1 MQREILLAG
10 SVSRRYDDACRLAHH
25 TCSNHDVLRSRSGT
39 MAAAMAWL
47 SITIGLSDIRFRR
60 SYRARILANRCP
72 RLWPLAPPTA
82 RNVSEMAAQGREVA
96 LEIAVTISPSS
107 QPCPPGF
114 YPELGKRAAK
124 ATDTRS
130 AKAQT
135 TIVPANPPLIN
146 R

>member
-1 MQREILLAG
+1 MSSALA
-10 SVSRRYDDACRLAHH
+10 ACAI
-25 TCSNHDVLRSRSGT
+25 VASGT
-39 MAAAMAWL
+39 KNALPISAVVK
-47 SITIGLSDIRFRR
+47 
-60 SYRARILANRCP
+60 
-72 RLWPLAPPTA
+72 PPTA